1 MKRSQLRG
9 VVQTALNAQTS
20 DPTSALHNIK
30 AIFDDGSQQAD
41 AAMEA
46 ELGGDPTVGPPAP
59 IGAVVRI
66 SPILISRLNNLSA
79 RRAVEDCVFCVSLR
93 CEPSVVASG
102 AVVPDNGVDAII
114 RAVLAPCPESIRVS
128 DGEVITK
135 LLDEKGLYSVGVFF
149 TASIVTA

>member
-1 MKRSQLRG
+1 LQAALDA
-9 VVQTALNAQTS
+9 QTAA
-20 DPTSALHNIK
+20 PASALYNIK
-30 AIFDDGSQQAD
+30 AIFDDGSQSAD
-41 AAMEA
+41 AAMED

-66 SPILISRLNNLSA
+66 SPILISRLNNTST

-102 AVVPDNGVDAII
+102 AVVPDEAIDAII
-114 RAVLAPCPESIRVS
+114 RSVLAANPESIRVS
-128 DGEVITK
+128 DGEVTTK